1 MMVIFDAKLNFI
13 FKTFPDI
20 FSQDQQKLRITPDN
34 LNDLR
39 TKIE

>member
-13 FKTFPDI
+13 SIHFPTFFPKI
-20 FSQDQQKLRITPDN
+20 NTKLDITPDN

-39 TKIE
+39 KKIE